1 MKVAFGVSSW
11 KKRASKGSGAVTG
24 ARDEDPAGS
33 PASTP
38 ASVRG
43 FCPSGSW
50 THEPMGQNH
59 EQVFIEGHSHH
70 ATREDGK
77 LSESAAA
84 SHKAI
89 KYSLS
94 VTGVH
99 SCDDESM
106 FEKAYDAKAFRHEAA
121 DVLQSVGPRVGAKNE
136 AVDTWV
142 HIAATKVEVI
152 FRRMMKEILTAGRQS
167 NDKERAVLREWL
179 DDRDARILSMQQ
191 ERDQAVQEL
200 QEVRKEMACQA
211 ELIGR
216 SATEVFQHKEEQ
228 QQVQRELAEMRS
240 MQAEYELRER
250 QFVDS
255 LSHCRRQIEERE
267 AQVTQLNKHI
277 ESALQERS
285 DSSKQYE
292 QVDGL
297 PTCICFV

>member
-1 MKVAFGVSSW
+1 MKVAIGVASW

-33 PASTP
+33 RASTP
-38 ASVRG
+38 AS
-43 FCPSGSW
+43 FE
-50 THEPMGQNH
+50 TMGQNQ
-59 EQVFIEGHSHH
+59 EQVFMEGHSHH

-84 SHKAI
+84 SHKAAV

-106 FEKAYDAKAFRHEAA
+106 FEKAYDSKAFRHEAA

-179 DDRDARILSMQQ
+179 DDRDARILSMQR

-200 QEVRKEMACQA
+200 REVRKEMARQA

-240 MQAEYELRER
+240 MQAEYDLRER

-255 LSHCRRQIEERE
+255 LSHCRKQTEERE
-267 AQVTQLNKHI
+267 AEVAQLNKHI

-297 PTCICFV
+297 LTCGL